1 MHISSWVSDKSAF
14 KEGDIEDGGIKVDEL
29 EQEHFERQIVIEFG
43 LGSMHFW
50 KKKKAKSTRRL
61 RVSLFFG
68 VQLILQILRSLNIV
82 HCQYTVA
89 EKSTEMYHFL
99 RFLFLPQVVNFKA
112 NFS

>member
-50 KKKKAKSTRRL
+50 KKKAKSTRISEFL
-61 RVSLFFG
+61 SSLG
-68 VQLILQILRSLNIV
+68 YN
-82 HCQYTVA
+82 
-89 EKSTEMYHFL
+89 
-99 RFLFLPQVVNFKA
+99 
-112 NFS
+112 